1 MKLGL
6 HYWNFS
12 IPPPSAAIAPTLA
25 ATARVAEQAGVTN
38 PTEVAQKLAEVAEY
52 AALGAT
58 EVQIM
63 PDRHPVEFAEQ
74 VAERVLTR
82 LSALG

>member
-1 MKLGL
+1 MYRHPGLPARIVTTLDVLSGGRALPPLGDVDA
-6 HYWNFS
+6 F
-12 IPPPSAAIAPTLA
+12 
-25 ATARVAEQAGVTN
+25 VAD
-38 PTEVAQKLAEVAEY
+38 VAEY
-52 AALGAT
+52 AALGVT

-74 VAERVLTR
+74 IAGQVLPR